1 MAEARRER
9 SSAGGPAGWMVL
21 LGLMVLALIIAAASK
36 GCGDSDNTTPASQS
50 PSGTTGQTS
59 TKASSDVDVIDQIN
73 LAITSAGGIQFA
85 TGKTD
90 LTAES
95 KTTLDSVAALLA
107 SNPTVKAE
115 VRGYTDNQG
124 DPKKNQELSK
134 KRADAVVT
142 YLIGKGVQ
150 NGRLTA
156 RGLGDANP
164 IGDNNT
170 EAGRAQ
176 NRRITFAI
184 AP

>member
-1 MAEARRER
+1 MAQARRER
-9 SSAGGPAGWMVL
+9 STAGGPAGWMVL
-21 LGLMVLALIIAAASK
+21 LGLMVLALLIAAVSK
-36 GCGDSDNTTPASQS
+36 GCGDSDGANPASQS
-50 PSGTTGQTS
+50 PASTS
-59 TKASSDVDVIDQIN
+59 TTSTSASSDVDVIDRIN
-73 LAITSAGGIQFA
+73 LAITTSGGIQFA
-85 TGKTD
+85 TGKTE
-90 LTAES
+90 LTAAS

-107 SNPTVKAE
+107 DNPTVKAE

-124 DPKKNQELSK
+124 EPAKNQELSK

-142 YLIGKGVQ
+142 YLISKGVQ
-150 NGRLTA
+150 AGRLTS

-170 EAGRAQ
+170 ESGRAQ